1 MYFLSDAFPTWGE
14 ESQAKLRVECS
25 GHPTVGSALL
35 RFVMVIPIAI
45 FLYVISTVGFVM
57 MLIAGVSVLVSETIP
72 EFVKPWQ
79 RKLLQ
84 LGACVLGCYAS
95 PVEEYPPSRWS
106 PLPPRSPGAALL
118 LTAARSTRLCRE
130 ERGATRTPQEGSARG
145 GESPRGTRTR

>member
-1 MYFLSDAFPTWGE
+1 
-14 ESQAKLRVECS
+14 
-25 GHPTVGSALL
+25 
-35 RFVMVIPIAI
+35 
-45 FLYVISTVGFVM
+45 M

-72 EFVKPWQ
+72 EFVEPWQ

-95 PVEEYPPSRWS
+95 LVEEYPPSRWS

-118 LTAARSTRLCRE
+118 LAAARSTRLCRE
-130 ERGATRTPQEGSARG
+130 ERGASEPPKRGARG